1 MVEID
6 DKMRVA
12 AKMLW
17 AAERHFSAKEAMII
31 AKFSGKKLG
40 TEAFNRVIVNL
51 IYRTYNL

>member
-6 DKMRVA
+6 DRMRVG

-31 AKFSGKKLG
+31 AKFSERKLE
-40 TEAFNRVIVNL
+40 TEAFNRVTVNL
-51 IYRTYNL
+51 I